1 MGCKNFLTLPDHLG
15 WSATDLQ
22 VMLAPP
28 DRPGD
33 TLSLRDEAKPRQPRS
48 SAVKNSPFIAILL
61 AILLLLGILVAWYQV
76 STLGQQIDTLTGE
89 IGDLSQRLGE
99 AEIQTSE
106 AESRANL
113 AEEDAEAALRSADE
127 ALLREQLSAEQAAA
141 AERARR
147 QAEEREMQA
156 AEARQRAEAAAD
168 QAAIDRATAREEKA
182 AAERRKAE
190 AILEADRA
198 WGEAAEARAEATRLK
213 RRMQRE
219 LDRMQSALERIA
231 QTRREGLELVMTLD
245 SSQVEF
251 DFNKAELRIEDR
263 EVLSRL
269 VGVLLTFD
277 DYGLQIF
284 GHTDDVGS
292 VEYNEKLSEQR
303 AQVVKD
309 YLVDSGIDE
318 SVIKI
323 LGMGKSSPLV
333 EGTDDESRQRN
344 RRVEVGIV
352 FSEGD
357 YESVLEEDT
366 LPLNPPSAG

>member
-1 MGCKNFLTLPDHLG
+1 M
-15 WSATDLQ
+15 
-22 VMLAPP
+22 
-28 DRPGD
+28 
-33 TLSLRDEAKPRQPRS
+33 
-48 SAVKNSPFIAILL
+48 KNSPFVAILL
-61 AILLLLGILVAWYQV
+61 AILLVIGVLVAWYQV
-76 STLGQQIDTLTGE
+76 STLGTQIETLTGE
-89 IGDLSQRLGE
+89 IDTLNDRLGE
-99 AEIQTSE
+99 AETRTAE

-127 ALLREQLSAEQAAA
+127 AMLREQLSAEQAAA

-147 QAEEREMQA
+147 EAEERQLQA
-156 AEARQRAEAAAD
+156 AEAKRRAEVAAD

-182 AAERRKAE
+182 AAERRQAE

-219 LDRMQSALERIA
+219 LDRMQTALERIA
-231 QTRREGLELVMTLD
+231 KTRREGLELVMTLD

-251 DFNKAELRIEDR
+251 DFNKAELRTENR

-292 VEYNEKLSEQR
+292 VEYNQQLSEQR

-309 YLVDSGIDE
+309 YLVESGIDE
-318 SVIKI
+318 EVISI
-323 LGMGKSSPLV
+323 LGMGKTSPVV
-333 EGTDDESRQRN
+333 EGTDDAARQRN
-344 RRVEVGIV
+344 RRVEVAIV
-352 FSEGD
+352 FSEGE
-357 YESVLEEDT
+357 YESLLEEDT
-366 LPLNPPSAG
+366 LPLGPGETLDSPENR

>member
-1 MGCKNFLTLPDHLG
+1 M
-15 WSATDLQ
+15 
-22 VMLAPP
+22 
-28 DRPGD
+28 
-33 TLSLRDEAKPRQPRS
+33 
-48 SAVKNSPFIAILL
+48 KNSPFIAILL
-61 AILLLLGILVAWYQV
+61 AIVLVLGFLFGWYQV
-76 STLGQQIDTLTGE
+76 STLGTQIEGLNGQ
-89 IGDLSQRLGE
+89 IGDLNGRLE
-99 AEIQTSE
+99 DAEERVAT

-127 ALLREQLSAEQAAA
+127 AMLREQLSAEQAAE

-147 QAEEREMQA
+147 EAEEREMQA
-156 AEARQRAEAAAD
+156 AEARRQAEAVAD
-168 QAAIDRATAREEKA
+168 QAAAERARAREEQA
-182 AAERRKAE
+182 AAEKRQAE

-198 WGEAAEARAEATRLK
+198 WGEAAEAKAEATRLK

-219 LDRMQSALERIA
+219 MNRMQHALERIS

-251 DFNKAELRIEDR
+251 DFNKAELRNEDR

-292 VEYNEKLSEQR
+292 VEYNEQLSEQR

-318 SVIKI
+318 QVIKI

-366 LPLNPPSAG
+366 LPLSPPSDG